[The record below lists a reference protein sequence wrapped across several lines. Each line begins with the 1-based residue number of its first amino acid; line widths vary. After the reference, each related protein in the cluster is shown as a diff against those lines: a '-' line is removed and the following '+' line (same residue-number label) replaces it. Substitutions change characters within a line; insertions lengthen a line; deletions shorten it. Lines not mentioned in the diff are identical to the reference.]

1 MMWTKLTI
9 DTTVEA
15 VDLISAFLDEKGVE
29 GVMIEDHVPLTEEDK
44 AAMFVDIPLVDGV
57 DDGTAKVSCY
67 IDDSF
72 NIETLRADIAAE
84 LTRLEAFIP
93 VGSKNI
99 TLSNTEDKDWMNN
112 WKQFFHPIRLYDDI
126 VIKPTWETV
135 EDAKP
140 DDIVIEIDPG
150 IAFGTGSHET
160 TKLCIGQLKKYLK
173 PGDMV
178 FDVGCGSG
186 ILSMIASR
194 LGAGF
199 VHGMDIDELAV
210 RASEENAKLNHMG
223 EDKIKFS
230 CGNLLADNYIG
241 KGTTF
246 QLDRSTI
253 KETQHLDV
261 DRQYDIVVANI
272 LADVIVPLSAVIGPY
287 LKDDGYFITSGILFT
302 TEAQVNS
309 TVAGFATVIV
319 VSGSPYTVHSFLSY
333 SSGEYTFPIHSLSI
347 VIPSSVCVVTTALI
361 PVASP
366 AFTVVPNVDEY
377 ISSLYVVGI
386 VFCV

>member
-15 VDLISAFLDEKGVE
+15 VDLLSAFLDEKGVE

-44 AAMFVDIPLVDGV
+44 AAMFVDIPLVDGE

-67 IDDSF
+67 IDESF

-99 TLSNTEDKDWMNN
+99 SLSNTEDKDWMNN
-112 WKQFFHPIRLYDDI
+112 WKQFFHPIRLYDNI
-126 VIKPTWETV
+126 VIKPTWETLESV
-135 EDAKP
+135 APEDM
-140 DDIVIEIDPG
+140 VIEIDPG

-173 PGDMV
+173 PGETV

-186 ILSMIASR
+186 ILSMIASK

-199 VHGMDIDELAV
+199 VHGMDIDALAV
-210 RASEENAKLNHMG
+210 RASEENAKLNHL
-223 EDKIKFS
+223 EADKIKFS
-230 CGNLLADNYIG
+230 CGNLLEDNYIG

-246 QLDRSTI
+246 QLERSSI
-253 KETQHLDV
+253 KETQHIEADM
-261 DRQYDIVVANI
+261 QYDIVVANI
-272 LADVIVPLSAVIGPY
+272 LADVIVPLSGVISPY
-287 LKDDGYFITSGILFT
+287 LKKGGYFITSGILDVK
-302 TEAQVNS
+302 EADVRNAMLANDFEI
-309 TVAGFATVIV
+309 VDV
-319 VSGSPYTVHSFLSY
+319 VSMNDWVS
-333 SSGEYTFPIHSLSI
+333 
-347 VIPSSVCVVTTALI
+347 
-361 PVASP
+361 
-366 AFTVVPNVDEY
+366 
-377 ISSLYVVGI
+377 VVGRRK
-386 VFCV
+386 